1 MPPLPSSE
9 VIWYEPS
16 CVPIV
21 TDKYNSLLSCVEL
34 RGLYKSVNT
43 RSMEWARHAFAACCQ
58 PTPPGSLHNSIQQ
71 GSLVPARSSLVSH
84 KAVSLDLRTDR
95 WTVRWPESIAHF
107 SVQYPGL
114 DVVLQLRVDDRA
126 NFGTDL
132 FIEYR

>member
-9 VIWYEPS
+9 MIWYEPS

-71 GSLVPARSSLVSH
+71 GSFGAGSKQPCLSQGGESRS
-84 KAVSLDLRTDR
+84 ANG
-95 WTVRWPESIAHF
+95 
-107 SVQYPGL
+107 SVNRP
-114 DVVLQLRVDDRA
+114 
-126 NFGTDL
+126 
-132 FIEYR
+132 